1 MEEQESQGWG
11 GPVEANLERHD
22 YMAQTTEMSNRA
34 LGPIVLEGNFVR
46 LEPLRRDHGKE
57 LLNAIQGL
65 SWDWFLYPLHRKED
79 VDRRITESLEAEKKD
94 EAYAFAV
101 RLKGSNRVVGSTS
114 YFGIV
119 TRHKR
124 VEIGSTWYT
133 SDVQGTTVN
142 PECKYLLLKHA
153 FEDWGARRIQF
164 TTDINNAH
172 SQRAILK
179 LGAKFEGTLRN
190 HAIRADGSMRDSLVY
205 SILPDEWPAVREGL
219 LVRIHPGEG
228 R

>member
-1 MEEQESQGWG
+1 MT
-11 GPVEANLERHD
+11 N
-22 YMAQTTEMSNRA
+22 QT
-34 LGPIVLEGNFVR
+34 LGPITLEGDFVR
-46 LEPLRRDHGKE
+46 LEPLRHNHSKE
-57 LLNAIQGL
+57 ILNAAQDL
-65 SWDWFLYPLHRKED
+65 SWDWFLYPLHTKED
-79 VDRRITESLEAEKKD
+79 VDRRIAEGLEAEKKD

-101 RLKGSNRVVGSTS
+101 RLKESNRVVGSTS

-119 TRHKR
+119 ARHKR

-133 SDVQGTTVN
+133 TDVQGTAVN

-179 LGAKFEGTLRN
+179 LRAKFEGTLRN
-190 HAIRADGSMRDSLVY
+190 HAIRADGSTRDSLVY
-205 SILPDEWPAVREGL
+205 SILHDEWPTVREGL
-219 LVRIHPGEG
+219 LARIHSREG